1 MKQFYV
7 YIMSNRKHGTIY
19 TGMTND
25 LERRVLEHKKKMVDG
40 FTKRYNLTKLVY
52 FEDTN
57 SALSAIERE
66 KQIKGWLRLKKIKLL
81 EEMNPEWKDLSDGWY
96 EDI

>member
-1 MKQFYV
+1 MILNVGYQNIIKNWL
-7 YIMSNRKHGTIY
+7 M
-19 TGMTND
+19 D
-25 LERRVLEHKKKMVDG
+25 LQKK
-40 FTKRYNLTKLVY
+40 YNLTKLVY